1 VFTTRRIFLSL
12 AVVVAVS
19 PASTPAQ
26 QRGCADT
33 HFPKHLP
40 SVNTILD
47 SAAVAA
53 ELAKLQGPRI
63 EMRFGLFFNDGD
75 SLPVI
80 LPLSG
85 GHEAIPILNRSLR
98 PQKPSDVW
106 AVRAHLAVGGGN
118 VPVLTIERATYC
130 PPAPDTR
137 VGGIQ
142 QTRIMVQVEPDDRMP
157 PSGRARILI
166 EVSVTKNGV
175 PLRVRLLQSS
185 GIRDLD
191 DQVVR
196 EFDAKRYLP
205 ALLEGVPIDGIYHSD
220 GHSPMR

>member
-1 VFTTRRIFLSL
+1 MLVRNGVLSL
-12 AVVVAVS
+12 AVVITVT
-19 PASTPAQ
+19 PASTSAQ

-47 SAAVAA
+47 SAAVVA
-53 ELAKLQGPRI
+53 ELANLQGPRI
-63 EMRFGLFFNDGD
+63 EMRYGLFFNAGD

-85 GHEAIPILNRSLR
+85 GHQAIPALNRSLR

-106 AVRAHLAVGGGN
+106 AVRAVVAMGGGPA
-118 VPVLTIERATYC
+118 PVLTLERSTYC

-137 VGGIQ
+137 VGGNQ
-142 QTRIMVQVEPDDRMP
+142 PVSLLVQVEPDDRMP
-157 PSGRARILI
+157 PSGRARILV
-166 EVSVTKNGV
+166 EVNVTKNGV
-175 PLRVRLLQSS
+175 PVRVRLIQSS

-191 DQVVR
+191 EQVVH
-196 EFDAKRYLP
+196 EFEARRYLP

-220 GHSPMR
+220 GYSPMR